1 MHSERALEQ
10 GETSPLLGG
19 GGGGTRSASAETDDR
34 TLISSP
40 RRGSDVTGVGLPGIA
55 ADDGRTGVAVFWEE
69 VWVVTKTSAPVAVA
83 YMLQNSLQTGSVLIV
98 GRMGADELAASAF
111 AYMFAMVTAWVM
123 ALGSATALDTLCSQ
137 AWTGATNKTEVGVHL
152 QRAIWVMTAMLVPIG
167 VLWWNVEPVLLALGQ
182 DPQISSM
189 TGEFLRVLLFGA
201 PGYAYFEAL
210 KKFLQAQ
217 GIMDAGTYVL
227 LVASPMNLALNYVL

>member
-1 MHSERALEQ
+1 MHTSNSERVLEQ

-19 GGGGTRSASAETDDR
+19 GDGPRAASADTDDR
-34 TLISSP
+34 TIIASP
-40 RRGSDVTGVGLPGIA
+40 RRGSDVTGIGLPGIA

-111 AYMFAMVTAWVM
+111 AFMFAMVTAWVM
-123 ALGSATALDTLCSQ
+123 ALGSATAL
-137 AWTGATNKTEVGVHL
+137 GATNKTEVGVHL